1 MALEAIEEGY
11 IMSSAENK
19 GRNLFG
25 TELKVV
31 NLGIDIFYNALKLQ
45 DVKVVQVDW
54 KPSQKLD
61 KESEDILSKIL

>member
-1 MALEAIEEGY
+1 MGQEEGTGEV
-11 IMSSAENK
+11 IITKEASK
-19 GRNLFG
+19 KRNLLD

-61 KESEDILSKIL
+61 KESEEILSKIL

>member
-1 MALEAIEEGY
+1 LLDTDL
-11 IMSSAENK
+11 
-19 GRNLFG
+19 R
-25 TELKVV
+25 VV